1 MTTEEAIKI
10 LQGAKVEIEWSAPLD
25 YQEAIDMAIGVSLLL
40 AIGLVIVFASFT
52 SVPLEYRY
60 IAMAILFAGGMA
72 GMGHD

>member
-1 MTTEEAIKI
+1 M
-10 LQGAKVEIEWSAPLD
+10 
-25 YQEAIDMAIGVSLLL
+25 SLLL

-72 GMGHD
+72 GIGHD